1 MSTRD
6 LNQVMYRVENVYRL
20 LPPDFFKGNYETY
33 VVNTKD
39 GHLLEQRNK
48 LVEQLYGSIPL
59 PHSKVTQED
68 YSVGNI
74 VIVKI
79 YSGVFIG
86 EVTEMDNE
94 YVTLSSCMKIMS
106 CNMGVAIT
114 ELDNPEKFPINSVI
128 KVF

>member
-1 MSTRD
+1 MYKTKEQAYRQLNFD
-6 LNQVMYRVENVYRL
+6 L
-20 LPPDFFKGNYETY
+20 
-33 VVNTKD
+33 VVARADK
-39 GHLLEQRNK
+39 LLEQRNE

-68 YSVGNI
+68 YTVGNI

-86 EVTEMDNE
+86 KVTEIDNE
-94 YVTLSSCMKIMS
+94 YVTLSPCMKIMG
-106 CNMGVAIT
+106 CNMGTAIT
-114 ELDNPEKFPINSVI
+114 ELDNPEKFPCTSVL

>member
-1 MSTRD
+1 MYKTKEEAYRQLNFD
-6 LNQVMYRVENVYRL
+6 L
-20 LPPDFFKGNYETY
+20 
-33 VVNTKD
+33 VVARADK
-39 GHLLEQRNK
+39 LLEQ
-48 LVEQLYGSIPL
+48 LYSSVPL

-68 YSVGNI
+68 YTVGNI

-94 YVTLSSCMKIMS
+94 YVTLSSCMKIMG
-106 CNMGVAIT
+106 CNMGVATT
-114 ELDNPEKFPINSVI
+114 ELDNPEKFPCTSII

>member
-1 MSTRD
+1 MYKTKEQAYRQLNFD
-6 LNQVMYRVENVYRL
+6 L
-20 LPPDFFKGNYETY
+20 
-33 VVNTKD
+33 VVARADK
-39 GHLLEQRNK
+39 LLEQRNE
-48 LVEQLYGSIPL
+48 LLEQMYGFNPVNT
-59 PHSKVTQED
+59 SKVDTED

-94 YVTLSSCMKIMS
+94 YVTLSSCMKIMG